1 MYIDLLSQ
9 ALMILQLGVGRLVS
23 GDHWSTARF
32 KESQDNH
39 ILNQCF
45 SNWQLV
51 DETDDG
57 W

>member
-9 ALMILQLGVGRLVS
+9 ALTILQLGVGRLVS
-23 GDHWSTARF
+23 GGHWSTARL
-32 KESQDNH
+32 KESHDSH

-45 SNWQLV
+45 SNWLLV

-57 W
+57 